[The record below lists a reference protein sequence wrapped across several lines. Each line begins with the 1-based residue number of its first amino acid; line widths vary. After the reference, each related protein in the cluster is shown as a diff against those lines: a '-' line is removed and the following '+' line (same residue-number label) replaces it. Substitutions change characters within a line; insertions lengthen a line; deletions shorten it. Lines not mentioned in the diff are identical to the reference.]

1 MDAQPGFSTSSRAA
15 ERILPLLLVLF
26 VGSGCAAL
34 IYEVVWFQ
42 LLQLTIG
49 SSAVSL
55 SVLLGTF
62 MGGMCLGSLLLPR
75 IVSPRRHPLAVYAWL
90 EFGIAASGLF
100 VLFGAPALG
109 AAYDALALSGYPGI
123 VGRGVVA
130 AACLL
135 PPTMMMGATLPAVAR
150 WVKTTPG
157 GLAWLG
163 WFYAGN
169 ISGAVV
175 GCLLAGFVLL
185 PRFDMN
191 TASFVAIACN
201 VVVGCVAV
209 ALAGSLRYEPA
220 GETAPDGMVP
230 QESRWPL
237 LAIAISGLT
246 ALAAEVVWTRLL
258 SLQFGGTSYT
268 LSLILA
274 VFLAGLGIGSCAGAA
289 ISRTSKRPD
298 VALGVCQLLLVGAM
312 AWAAWQISGSLPYWP
327 INPSIETDPIF
338 VFQLDLVRC
347 IWVVLPAACL
357 WGASFS
363 FAVAAAGTV
372 GQDPAHL
379 VAAVSA
385 ANTAGAIVGALA
397 APLLVWG
404 LGSQRVQQ
412 ILLVMAA
419 LAAVSVLVPALWSDS
434 DDGRERGR
442 ERLAVVPALA
452 AAAALAWLVPPVS
465 APLVAYG
472 RYSALAG
479 GRQDIFYVGEGLQ
492 TAVAVSRTP
501 TGRLNYHNAGKVQAS
516 SEPQDMRLQ
525 RMLGHLTTL
534 VPANPRSVLVI
545 GFGAGVT
552 AGAVSLDPRV
562 ERETIV
568 EIEPIVPQTVS
579 THFSDHNNAV
589 AANPKVTIRI
599 DDGRHFLLTTR
610 ERFDGITSDPLDPWV
625 KGAATL
631 YTREFFE
638 LVKSR
643 LNEGGVFTLF
653 VQLYESNAAA
663 VKSELAT
670 FFAAFPQG
678 MVFANTQDG
687 VGYDLVLLGQ
697 AGPTVIDVDAVA
709 AKLARPEMAAVA
721 RSLREV
727 GLGSATDLFA
737 TFAGQAGDLES
748 WLSDAAINHDRDLRL
763 QYLAGLGL
771 NLYASGAI
779 YADMQQG
786 PLRFPSG
793 VFQGTEQTLE
803 KLEQAMRDATLQR
816 EVLR

>member
-1 MDAQPGFSTSSRAA
+1 MDAPPGTPSSNRAA
-15 ERILPLLLVLF
+15 ERILPLLAVLF

-62 MGGMCLGSLLLPR
+62 MAGMCLGSLLLPR
-75 IVSPRRHPLAVYAWL
+75 IVSARRHPLAVYAWL

-109 AAYDALALSGYPGI
+109 AAYDSLAPSGYLGI

-150 WVKTTPG
+150 WVRATPG

-169 ISGAVV
+169 IGGAVV

-191 TASFVAIACN
+191 TATFVAIACN
-201 VVVGCVAV
+201 LAVGCVGL

-220 GETAPDGMVP
+220 PDTLPAGTVP
-230 QESRWPL
+230 RGSRWPL

-258 SLQFGGTSYT
+258 ALQFGGTSYT

-274 VFLAGLGIGSCAGAA
+274 VFLAGLGIGSFAGAA
-289 ISRTSKRPD
+289 ISRTARRPD
-298 VALGVCQLLLVGAM
+298 MALGFCQLLLVAAM

-327 INPSIETDPIF
+327 INPSIETDPVF

-347 IWVVLPAACL
+347 IWAVLPAACL

-363 FAVAAAGTV
+363 FAVAAAGTN
-372 GQDPAHL
+372 GRDPAES
-379 VAAVSA
+379 VGAVSA
-385 ANTAGAIVGALA
+385 ANTAGALVGALS

-404 LGSQRVQQ
+404 IGSQRVQQ
-412 ILLVMAA
+412 LLLVMAA
-419 LAAVSVLVPALWSDS
+419 VSAAAMLVPALWFDATR
-434 DDGRERGR
+434 GREGRR
-442 ERLAVVPALA
+442 ERLAFVPALA
-452 AAAALAWLVPPVS
+452 VAAALVWIVPPVS
-465 APLVAYG
+465 GPLVAYG

-501 TGRLNYHNAGKVQAS
+501 SGRLNYHNAGKVQAS

-534 VPANPRSVLVI
+534 VPENPRTVLVI

-552 AGAVSLDPRV
+552 AGAVSLDPHV
-562 ERETIV
+562 EHETIV
-568 EIEPIVPQTVS
+568 EIEPIVPRTVS
-579 THFSDHNNAV
+579 TYFSGHNNGV
-589 AANPKVTIRI
+589 AANPKVSIRI

-610 ERFDGITSDPLDPWV
+610 ERFDAITSDPLDPWV

-643 LNEGGVFTLF
+643 LNDGGVFTLF

-678 MVFANTQDG
+678 MVFANTHDG

-727 GLGSATDLFA
+727 GIGSATDLFA
-737 TFAGQAGDLES
+737 TFAGQATDLAP

-771 NLYASGAI
+771 NLYASGTI
-779 YADMQQG
+779 YADMQQA
-786 PLRFPSG
+786 PFRFPSD
-793 VFQGTEQTLE
+793 VFQGSDKTLE
-803 KLEQAMRDATLQR
+803 SLEKAMRDARPQ
-816 EVLR
+816 

>member
-1 MDAQPGFSTSSRAA
+1 MESQAFTPTTSHAA
-15 ERILPLLLVLF
+15 DRIRPLLVALF
-26 VGSGCAAL
+26 VVSGCAAL

-75 IVSPRRHPLAVYAWL
+75 IMSPRRHPLAVYAWL

-100 VLFGAPALG
+100 VLFGAPVLG
-109 AAYDALALSGYPGI
+109 AAYDSLAPSGYLGI

-163 WFYAGN
+163 WFYGGN
-169 ISGAVV
+169 IIGAVV

-185 PRFDMN
+185 PRFDMT
-191 TASFVAIACN
+191 TATFVAMVCN
-201 VVVGCVAV
+201 LAVGGVGL

-220 GETAPDGMVP
+220 CDTSSVGPVSRG
-230 QESRWPL
+230 SRWPL
-237 LAIAISGLT
+237 VAIALSGLT

-258 SLQFGGTSYT
+258 ALQCGGTSYT
-268 LSLILA
+268 LALILA
-274 VFLAGLGIGSCAGAA
+274 VFLAGLGIGSFAGAA
-289 ISRTSKRPD
+289 ISRTSGRPG
-298 VALGVCQLLLVGAM
+298 VALGVCQLLLVAAM
-312 AWAAWQISGSLPYWP
+312 AWAAWQISSSLPYWP
-327 INPSIETDPIF
+327 INPSIETDPVF

-363 FAVAAAGTV
+363 FAVAAAGTA
-372 GQDPAHL
+372 GQDPAQL
-379 VAAVSA
+379 VGAVSA

-412 ILLVMAA
+412 LLLATAA
-419 LAAVSVLVPALWSDS
+419 LSAVCVLLPELGSGRDNGRQRRREWLSLVPAL
-434 DDGRERGR
+434 
-442 ERLAVVPALA
+442 AV
-452 AAAALAWLVPPVS
+452 AAALVWVVPPVS
-465 APLVAYG
+465 GPLVAYG
-472 RYSALAG
+472 RFSALAG

-492 TAVAVSRTP
+492 TAVAVSRTQS
-501 TGRLNYHNAGKVQAS
+501 GRLNYHNAGKVQAS

-534 VPANPRSVLVI
+534 VPAHPRKVLVI

-552 AGAVSLDPRV
+552 AGAVSLDPNV
-562 ERETIV
+562 EHETIV
-568 EIEPIVPQTVS
+568 EIEPIVPRTVA

-589 AANPKVTIRI
+589 ATNPKVTIRI

-610 ERFDGITSDPLDPWV
+610 ERFDAITSDPLDPWV

-663 VKSELAT
+663 VKSEIAT

-727 GLGSATDLFA
+727 GLGTATELFA
-737 TFAGQAGDLES
+737 TFAGQPADLAG

-771 NLYASGAI
+771 NLYASGTI
-779 YADMQQG
+779 YADMQQA
-786 PLRFPSG
+786 PFRFPADVFRGSG
-793 VFQGTEQTLE
+793 KTLE
-803 KLEQAMRDATLQR
+803 TLEQAMRDAR
-816 EVLR
+816 P

>member
-1 MDAQPGFSTSSRAA
+1 MEPQANTPTTSQAA
-15 ERILPLLLVLF
+15 GRILPLLVALF

-75 IVSPRRHPLAVYAWL
+75 LVSPRRHPLAVYAWL
-90 EFGIAASGLF
+90 EFGIAAAGLF

-109 AAYDALALSGYPGI
+109 AAYDALAPSGYLGI

-150 WVKTTPG
+150 WVRTTPG

-163 WFYAGN
+163 WFYGGN
-169 ISGAVV
+169 IVGAVA

-185 PRFDMN
+185 PRFDMT
-191 TASFVAIACN
+191 TATFVAIACN
-201 VVVGCVAV
+201 LAVGCVGL

-220 GETAPDGMVP
+220 RDTLNAGADSRG
-230 QESRWPL
+230 SRWPL
-237 LAIAISGLT
+237 LAIALSGLT

-258 SLQFGGTSYT
+258 ALQFGGSVYT

-274 VFLAGLGIGSCAGAA
+274 VFLAGLGIGSFAGAA
-289 ISRTSKRPD
+289 ISRTSNRPG
-298 VALGVCQLLLVGAM
+298 VALGLCQLLLVATM
-312 AWAAWQISGSLPYWP
+312 AWAFWQISNSLPYWP

-363 FAVAAAGTV
+363 FAVAAAGV
-372 GQDPAHL
+372 SGQDPAQ
-379 VAAVSA
+379 VVGGVSA

-404 LGSQRVQQ
+404 LGSQRTQQ
-412 ILLVMAA
+412 LLLAVAVVSA
-419 LAAVSVLVPALWSDS
+419 LSVLIPALWSS
-434 DDGRERGR
+434 GDDGSKRRREW
-442 ERLAVVPALA
+442 LAV
-452 AAAALAWLVPPVS
+452 AAALAVAVGLVRIVPPVS
-465 APLVAYG
+465 GPLVAYG

-534 VPANPRSVLVI
+534 VPAHPRKVLVI

-552 AGAVSLDPRV
+552 AGAVSLDPHV
-562 ERETIV
+562 EQETIV
-568 EIEPIVPQTVS
+568 EIEPIVPQSVA
-579 THFSDHNNAV
+579 THFSGHNNAV
-589 AANPKVTIRI
+589 ATNPKVTIRI

-610 ERFDGITSDPLDPWV
+610 ETFDAITSDPLDPWV

-631 YTREFFE
+631 YTQEFFE

-653 VQLYESNAAA
+653 VQLYESNTEA

-670 FFAAFPQG
+670 FLEVFPAG
-678 MVFANTQDG
+678 MVFANTKDG
-687 VGYDLVLLGQ
+687 LGYDLVLLGQ

-721 RSLREV
+721 RSLSEV
-727 GLGSATDLFA
+727 GLGTATDLFA
-737 TFAGQAGDLES
+737 TFAGQAVDLQT
-748 WLSDAAINHDRDLRL
+748 WLSDAAVNHDRDLRL
-763 QYLAGLGL
+763 QYLAGRGL
-771 NLYASGAI
+771 NLYSSAAI
-779 YADMQQG
+779 YADMQQA
-786 PLRFPSG
+786 PFRFPADVFRGSG
-793 VFQGTEQTLE
+793 ETLE
-803 KLEQAMRDATLQR
+803 TLEQAMRDAR
-816 EVLR
+816 P

>member
-1 MDAQPGFSTSSRAA
+1 MPSRAA
-15 ERILPLLLVLF
+15 DRILPLLVVLF

-42 LLQLTIG
+42 LLQLIIG

-100 VLFGAPALG
+100 VLFGAPAIG
-109 AAYDALALSGYPGI
+109 AAYDALSPSGYLGI

-150 WVKTTPG
+150 WVRTTPG

-163 WFYAGN
+163 WFYGGN
-169 ISGAVV
+169 IFGAVV

-185 PRFDMN
+185 PRFDMT
-191 TASFVAIACN
+191 TATLVAVGLN
-201 VVVGCVAV
+201 VAVGCVGL
-209 ALAGSLRYEPA
+209 ALAARHRYEPTSAMLPA
-220 GETAPDGMVP
+220 GAG
-230 QESRWPL
+230 QRGSRWPL

-258 SLQFGGTSYT
+258 ALQFGGTSYT

-274 VFLAGLGIGSCAGAA
+274 VFLGGLGIGSFAGAA
-289 ISRTSKRPD
+289 ISRTTARPG
-298 VALGVCQLLLVGAM
+298 VALGLCQLLLVAAM
-312 AWAAWQISGSLPYWP
+312 AWAAWQISNSLPYWP
-327 INPSIETDPIF
+327 INPSIETDPVF

-363 FAVAAAGTV
+363 FAVAAAGTT
-372 GQDPAHL
+372 GQDPAQ
-379 VAAVSA
+379 VVGTVSA
-385 ANTAGAIVGALA
+385 ANTAGAILGALA

-412 ILLVMAA
+412 MLLAMAA
-419 LAAVSVLVPALWSDS
+419 FSAVAVLVPAIWSE
-434 DDGRERGR
+434 GNLRRGR
-442 ERLAVVPALA
+442 RLRLALVPALA
-452 AAAALAWLVPPVS
+452 AAAALVWIVPPVS
-465 APLVAYG
+465 GPLVAYG

-501 TGRLNYHNAGKVQAS
+501 SGRLNYHNAGKVQAS

-534 VPANPRSVLVI
+534 VPAHPRKVLVI

-552 AGAVSLDPRV
+552 AGAVSLDPNV
-562 ERETIV
+562 EQETIV
-568 EIEPIVPQTVS
+568 EIEPIVPQSVS
-579 THFSDHNNAV
+579 AHFSDHNNAV
-589 AANPKVTIRI
+589 ATNPKVMIRI
-599 DDGRHFLLTTR
+599 DDGRHFLQTTR
-610 ERFDGITSDPLDPWV
+610 ERFDAITSDPLDPWV

-643 LNEGGVFTLF
+643 LNDGGVFTLF

-663 VKSELAT
+663 VKSEVAT
-670 FFAAFPQG
+670 FFAAFPNG

-697 AGPTVIDVDAVA
+697 VGPTVIDVDAVA
-709 AKLARPEMAAVA
+709 AKLARPEMAAVV

-727 GLGSATDLFA
+727 GLGSATELFA
-737 TFAGQAGDLES
+737 TFAGQATDLES

-771 NLYASGAI
+771 NLYASGQI
-779 YADMQQG
+779 YADMQQASF
-786 PLRFPSG
+786 RFPAD
-793 VFQGTEQTLE
+793 VFQGSDKTLE
-803 KLEQAMRDATLQR
+803 TLERAMRDAR
-816 EVLR
+816 P

>member
-1 MDAQPGFSTSSRAA
+1 MHAQPGSSTSSRAA
-15 ERILPLLLVLF
+15 DRILPLLVVLF
-26 VGSGCAAL
+26 VASGCAAL

-90 EFGIAASGLF
+90 EIGIAAAGLF

-109 AAYDALALSGYPGI
+109 AVYDTFTPSGYLGI
-123 VGRGVVA
+123 LGRGVVA

-150 WVKTTPG
+150 WVRTTPG

-163 WFYAGN
+163 WFYGGN
-169 ISGAVV
+169 IFGAVA

-185 PRFDMN
+185 PRFDMT
-191 TASFVAIACN
+191 TATFVAIACN
-201 VVVGCVAV
+201 LAVGCVGL
-209 ALAGSLRYEPA
+209 ALAGSLPYEPA
-220 GETAPDGMVP
+220 QFTTSVERASRG
-230 QESRWPL
+230 SRWPL

-258 SLQFGGTSYT
+258 ALQFGGTSYT

-274 VFLAGLGIGSCAGAA
+274 VFLAGLGIGSFAGAA
-289 ISRTSKRPD
+289 ISRTSPRPG
-298 VALGVCQLLLVGAM
+298 VALGICQLLLVAAM

-327 INPSIETDPIF
+327 INPSIETDPVF

-363 FAVAAAGTV
+363 FAVAAAGSI
-372 GQDPAHL
+372 GQDPAQL
-379 VAAVSA
+379 VGAVSA
-385 ANTAGAIVGALA
+385 ANTAGAILGALVS
-397 APLLVWG
+397 PLLVWG
-404 LGSQRVQQ
+404 IGSQRTQQ
-412 ILLVMAA
+412 ILLA
-419 LAAVSVLVPALWSDS
+419 LAALSAVCVLLPELVSA
-434 DDGRERGR
+434 RARGR
-442 ERLAVVPALA
+442 ERMREWWPLAPALA
-452 AAAALAWLVPPVS
+452 AAAALVWIVPPVS
-465 APLVAYG
+465 GPLVAYG

-501 TGRLNYHNAGKVQAS
+501 SGRLNYHNAGKVQAS

-534 VPANPRSVLVI
+534 VPAEPRKVLVI

-552 AGAVSLDPRV
+552 AGAVSLDPHV
-562 ERETIV
+562 EQETIV

-579 THFSDHNNAV
+579 THFSEHNHAV
-589 AANPKVTIRI
+589 ATNPKVTIRI

-610 ERFDGITSDPLDPWV
+610 ERFDAITSDPLDPWV

-643 LNEGGVFTLF
+643 LNDGGVFTLF

-663 VKSELAT
+663 VKSEVAT
-670 FFAAFPQG
+670 FFAAFPNG

-697 AGPTVIDVDAVA
+697 AGPTVIDVDAIA
-709 AKLARPEMAAVA
+709 AKLARPEMAEVA

-737 TFAGQAGDLES
+737 TFAGQAADLTT
-748 WLSDAAINHDRDLRL
+748 WLSDAAINHDGDLRL
-763 QYLAGLGL
+763 QYLAGVGL

-779 YADMQQG
+779 YADMQQA
-786 PLRFPSG
+786 PFRFPSE
-793 VFQGTEQTLE
+793 VFRGSDKTLE
-803 KLEQAMRDATLQR
+803 TLEQAMREAR
-816 EVLR
+816 P

>member
-1 MDAQPGFSTSSRAA
+1 MHAQPESSTSSRVAD
-15 ERILPLLLVLF
+15 RILPLLVVLF

-109 AAYDALALSGYPGI
+109 AAYDSLAPSGYFGI

-163 WFYAGN
+163 WFYGGN
-169 ISGAVV
+169 IIGAVA

-185 PRFDMN
+185 PYFDMT
-191 TASFVAIACN
+191 TATLVAIACN
-201 VVVGCVAV
+201 LAVGCVGL
-209 ALAGSLRYEPA
+209 ALAGSLPYEPA
-220 GETAPDGMVP
+220 CDTTSAGPAPRG
-230 QESRWPL
+230 SRWPL
-237 LAIAISGLT
+237 LAIALSGLT

-258 SLQFGGTSYT
+258 ALQFGGTSYT

-274 VFLAGLGIGSCAGAA
+274 VFLAGLGIGSFAGAA
-289 ISRTSKRPD
+289 ISRTSTRPG
-298 VALGVCQLLLVGAM
+298 VALGMCQLLLVAAM
-312 AWAAWQISGSLPYWP
+312 AWAAWQISSSLPYWP

-347 IWVVLPAACL
+347 LWVVLPAACL

-363 FAVAAAGTV
+363 FAVAAAGTAGIV
-372 GQDPAHL
+372 GQDPAQL
-379 VAAVSA
+379 VGAVSA

-419 LAAVSVLVPALWSDS
+419 LSALSMLVPTLWADWNN
-434 DDGRERGR
+434 GRARRR
-442 ERLAVVPALA
+442 EWLPFVPALA
-452 AAAALAWLVPPVS
+452 AAAALVWSVPPIS
-465 APLVAYG
+465 GPLVAYG

-492 TAVAVSRTP
+492 TAVAVSRTQS
-501 TGRLNYHNAGKVQAS
+501 GRLNYHNAGKVQAS

-534 VPANPRSVLVI
+534 VPAHSRKVLVI

-552 AGAVSLDPRV
+552 AGAVSLDPSV
-562 ERETIV
+562 EQETIV

-589 AANPKVTIRI
+589 ATNPKVTVRI

-610 ERFDGITSDPLDPWV
+610 ERFDAITSDPLDPWV

-663 VKSELAT
+663 VKSEIAT

-727 GLGSATDLFA
+727 GIGSATDLFA
-737 TFAGQAGDLES
+737 TFAGQATDLAT

-771 NLYASGAI
+771 NLYASGTI
-779 YADMQQG
+779 YADMQQA
-786 PLRFPSG
+786 PFRFPSD
-793 VFQGTEQTLE
+793 VFRGSDKTLETLE
-803 KLEQAMRDATLQR
+803 KAMRDARPQ
-816 EVLR
+816 